1 MMIVGLTG
9 GIGSGKSTVAKL
21 LQELGVPVYNSDAEA
36 KKLMETSKVLQK
48 KIKMLLG
55 PDAYGNTTLNRSYI
69 AEMVFNDKQLLSKL
83 NAIVHPA
90 VRKHFMGWATKQDHP
105 FVVQETALLFEN
117 DAKNRYDKTILVTAP
132 KEIRIQR
139 IISRDSSTTK
149 EILERMRNQL
159 EDEQKI
165 PLADFVV
172 ENITLSQTRKKV
184 KDLYKALL
192 EYC

>member
-1 MMIVGLTG
+1 MIVGLTG